1 MSSSSSSA
9 SAVAVP
15 ALELQHILV
24 SALAARDHADQL
36 GTRVG
41 MTQEVLNVEVLMS
54 GIVNVVSRYV
64 DHPHEQMIRLV
75 DEGSTDRA
83 AGRARD
89 ARSLSRSPRGRA
101 AR

>member
-1 MSSSSSSA
+1 MSSSSSVA

-15 ALELQHILV
+15 ALELQRILV
-24 SALAARDHADQL
+24 YALAARDHADQL

-64 DHPHEQMIRLV
+64 DHPHEQMIR
-75 DEGSTDRA
+75 TDRA
-83 AGRARD
+83 ARRARD